1 MNWRNNLFRRS
12 ELYNVLYCIIY
23 KMEVTRIA
31 DLPNN
36 NGMGY
41 SGGNGY
47 SGSGEYSSRDA
58 GSRGTGAGQQYQP
71 LNVHQNPYGI
81 PEPSDTK
88 LPMMGQ
94 NQNQMMTQDH
104 FGGGSG
110 GFSGDSMQRAPP
122 PMMNR
127 GFTETF
133 QNDEQAM
140 PNHIPSAKLT
150 TDYLREYED
159 RMVKMTGE
167 HQKEKHRKELIGS
180 LYDEFQTPIL
190 IGVLFFLFQIPF
202 INTLMFKYLSFMKIY
217 NEDGNL
223 NLYGLMFKSLLFGL
237 TYFGFVRLTT

>member
-1 MNWRNNLFRRS
+1 MD
-12 ELYNVLYCIIY
+12 
-23 KMEVTRIA
+23 VTRIS
-31 DLPNN
+31 DLPN

-41 SGGNGY
+41 SGSGY
-47 SGSGEYSSRDA
+47 SAESSSRDA

-71 LNVHQNPYGI
+71 LNIHQNPYGI
-81 PEPSDTK
+81 PEPTDTK
-88 LPMMGQ
+88 LPMMSPNPGQ
-94 NQNQMMTQDH
+94 NHMMSQEH

-127 GFTETF
+127 GFTQDTEMY
-133 QNDEQAM
+133 QNDEQM
-140 PNHIPSAKLT
+140 RPNHIPSAKLT

-159 RMVKMTGE
+159 RMVKMTDE
-167 HQKEKHRKELIGS
+167 HQKEKHRKDLVGS

-223 NLYGLMFKSLLFGL
+223 NLYGLMFKSVLFGF
-237 TYFGFVRLTT
+237 TYFGFVRLTTYV

>member
-1 MNWRNNLFRRS
+1 
-12 ELYNVLYCIIY
+12 
-23 KMEVTRIA
+23 MEVTRIS

-41 SGGNGY
+41 SGSGY
-47 SGSGEYSSRDA
+47 SAESSSREA

-71 LNVHQNPYGI
+71 LNIHQNPYGI
-81 PEPSDTK
+81 PEPTDTK

-94 NQNQMMTQDH
+94 SMSQSMSQSMGPNQNQMMSQDH

-127 GFTETF
+127 GFTQDTEMY
-133 QNDEQAM
+133 QNDEQVR

-159 RMVKMTGE
+159 RMVKMTDE
-167 HQKEKHRKELIGS
+167 HQKEKHRKDLVGS

-190 IGVLFFLFQIPF
+190 IGVLFFLFQIPY

-223 NLYGLMFKSLLFGL
+223 NLYGLMLKSVLFGL

>member
-1 MNWRNNLFRRS
+1 MD
-12 ELYNVLYCIIY
+12 
-23 KMEVTRIA
+23 VTRIS

-41 SGGNGY
+41 SGSGY
-47 SGSGEYSSRDA
+47 SAESSSRDA
-58 GSRGTGAGQQYQP
+58 GSRGTGPGQQYQP
-71 LNVHQNPYGI
+71 LNIHQNPYGI
-81 PEPSDTK
+81 PEPTDTK
-88 LPMMGQ
+88 LPIMGQ
-94 NQNQMMTQDH
+94 SMGQSQNQMMSQEH

-127 GFTETF
+127 GFTQDTEMY
-133 QNDEQAM
+133 QNDEQM
-140 PNHIPSAKLT
+140 RPNHIPSAKLT

-159 RMVKMTGE
+159 RMVKMTDE
-167 HQKEKHRKELIGS
+167 HQKEKHRKDLVGS

-223 NLYGLMFKSLLFGL
+223 NLYGLIFKSVLFGF
-237 TYFGFVRLTT
+237 TYFGFVRLTTFV

>member
-1 MNWRNNLFRRS
+1 MD
-12 ELYNVLYCIIY
+12 
-23 KMEVTRIA
+23 VTRIS

-41 SGGNGY
+41 SGSGY
-47 SGSGEYSSRDA
+47 SAESSSRDA

-71 LNVHQNPYGI
+71 LNIHQNPYGI
-81 PEPSDTK
+81 PEPTDTK
-88 LPMMGQ
+88 LPIMGQ
-94 NQNQMMTQDH
+94 SMGQSQNQMMGQEH

-127 GFTETF
+127 GFTQDTEMY
-133 QNDEQAM
+133 QNDEQM
-140 PNHIPSAKLT
+140 RPNHIPSAKLT

-159 RMVKMTGE
+159 RMVKMTDE
-167 HQKEKHRKELIGS
+167 HQKEKHRKDLIGS
-180 LYDEFQTPIL
+180 YDEFQTPIL

-223 NLYGLMFKSLLFGL
+223 NLYGLMFKSVLFGF
-237 TYFGFVRLTT
+237 TYFGFVRLTTFV